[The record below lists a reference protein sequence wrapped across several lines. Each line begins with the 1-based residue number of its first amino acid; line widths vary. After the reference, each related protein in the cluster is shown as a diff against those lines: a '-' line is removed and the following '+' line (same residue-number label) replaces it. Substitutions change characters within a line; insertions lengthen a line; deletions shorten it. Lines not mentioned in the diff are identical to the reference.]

1 MITLGRN
8 ACCRNSSTQQGLHLT
23 LLACT
28 MDWRGCD
35 TDFYTNFTS
44 SEAEIGRGGTE
55 RLRGLKSAPEERPV
69 TAVTGTRQ
77 WNCNP
82 WDVKPLSERG
92 KSTAQQLED
101 STEKVAGALRPLGR
115 FSAFA
120 VVTESS
126 THEAASRQIHA
137 KSCTCPKASWPFNR
151 FCSQDAKSKP
161 QGSKLEIPAEK
172 FTFLYWP
179 RRQMTR
185 ALQVITSS

>member
-8 ACCRNSSTQQGLHLT
+8 ACCRNSTTQQGLHLT

-82 WDVKPLSERG
+82 WDVKLLSERG
-92 KSTAQQLED
+92 KSTVQPAGGFDGISCTHSKASWPFFRLCSQD
-101 STEKVAGALRPLGR
+101 RKFNPRGSKSANSTQKVARALRPLGR
-115 FSAFA
+115 LTAFA
-120 VVTESS
+120 TRTESPN
-126 THEAASRQIHA
+126 HKAAS
-137 KSCTCPKASWPFNR
+137 W
-151 FCSQDAKSKP
+151 
-161 QGSKLEIPAEK
+161 K
-172 FTFLYWP
+172 F
-179 RRQMTR
+179 Q
-185 ALQVITSS
+185 